1 VKIFN
6 FRPKHPGAF
15 SFKTRISNLGIDS
28 DDPDELEDLL
38 DDADEAGELDEN
50 DPENDGSEG
59 DDDEDDGEVVDLL
72 VYSVV
77 GDPASLD
84 PSDETNVTARAIAT
98 ALRSAPNAKRIN
110 VHLNSEGGNVA
121 DALAIYNS
129 LTAHKAQVRTF
140 VEGVALS
147 SASLIAMAGD
157 SVTMRRG
164 SLMMIHNPWSLAIGD
179 SDTMRKQART
189 LDKFQSA
196 IASGYAEKTGLSLAE
211 IKAMMDKETWMT
223 AMQAKRLGFA
233 DAVRGRASVK
243 QVTGTNN
250 LKIGGI
256 VYNLGKYKNAAA
268 VLNRGDLPGQ
278 PEKIA
283 DANNGKSEIL
293 DRMVNVAKAA
303 LGSRGLAHVHG
314 ARTSDRGEIHDHMA
328 EFARSVLGT
337 RALTPLDGYGVAK
350 IGEFQNDN
358 EAIQSHMVATAKAV
372 LGKR

>member
-129 LTAHKAQVRTF
+129 LTAHKAQLAPYQNLNHQIFFAVIRRRHTKCWLQTSTATRRWSKAC
-140 VEGVALS
+140 VAS
-147 SASLIAMAGD
+147 
-157 SVTMRRG
+157 
-164 SLMMIHNPWSLAIGD
+164 
-179 SDTMRKQART
+179 
-189 LDKFQSA
+189 
-196 IASGYAEKTGLSLAE
+196 
-211 IKAMMDKETWMT
+211 
-223 AMQAKRLGFA
+223 RLP
-233 DAVRGRASVK
+233 K
-243 QVTGTNN
+243 N
-250 LKIGGI
+250 L
-256 VYNLGKYKNAAA
+256 
-268 VLNRGDLPGQ
+268 
-278 PEKIA
+278 
-283 DANNGKSEIL
+283 
-293 DRMVNVAKAA
+293 
-303 LGSRGLAHVHG
+303 
-314 ARTSDRGEIHDHMA
+314 RTSTG
-328 EFARSVLGT
+328 
-337 RALTPLDGYGVAK
+337 
-350 IGEFQNDN
+350 
-358 EAIQSHMVATAKAV
+358 
-372 LGKR
+372 